1 MNIALHQHRQGFTI
15 VELMIVVAV
24 IALLAGMAVPSY
36 TRARKRAQATRIL
49 EDLRMLDYALDRW
62 AIENNKSVGDT
73 ATLSDLQPFIKTGS
87 KLYDQGADL
96 FGNSFGS
103 TFSVDS
109 MPKVPIPTYN
119 SLSDVAP
126 AEFWS
131 PYR

>member
-1 MNIALHQHRQGFTI
+1 MSIALHQSRLGFTI

-62 AIENNKSVGDT
+62 AIENNKAPGDA

-87 KLYDQGADL
+87 KLYNQGTDL

-103 TFSVDS
+103 SFSVDS
-109 MPKVPIPTYN
+109 MPKVPTPTYN
-119 SLSDVAP
+119 NLSDVAP

>member
-1 MNIALHQHRQGFTI
+1 MNIPLHSHRHGFTI

-87 KLYDQGADL
+87 PLYNQGIDL
-96 FGNSFGS
+96 FGNSFGN

-109 MPKVPIPTYN
+109 MPKVPVPTYN
-119 SLSDVAP
+119 ALSDVAP
-126 AEFWS
+126 STFWS
-131 PYR
+131 PYN

>member
-1 MNIALHQHRQGFTI
+1 MNTALHQNRQGFTL
-15 VELMIVVAV
+15 VEIMIVVAI
-24 IALLAGMAVPSY
+24 IALLAGLAVPNY
-36 TRARKRAQATRIL
+36 ARARKRAQATRIL

-62 AIENNKSVGDT
+62 AIENNKTIGDT

-87 KLYDQGADL
+87 KLYNQGVDL

-103 TFSVDS
+103 AFSVDS
-109 MPKVPIPTYN
+109 MPKVPVPTYDN
-119 SLSDVAP
+119 LSDVAP